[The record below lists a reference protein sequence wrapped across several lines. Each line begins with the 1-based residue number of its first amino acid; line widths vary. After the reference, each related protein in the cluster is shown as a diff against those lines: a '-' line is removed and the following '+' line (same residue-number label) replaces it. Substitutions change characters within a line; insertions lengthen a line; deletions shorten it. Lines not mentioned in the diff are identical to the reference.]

1 MMALW
6 LAVISSALNQ
16 LPCVGHIRPGPAW
29 AWWLLADSTESIAAV
44 SAFVSHPP
52 VLLGQ
57 AAASTWLALRPRLFH
72 TAPINPRLPGSD
84 SNACFSSCLRWGAA
98 AWHRGTEPLGVEI
111 KRSGNPPG
119 SSRCVGGAA
128 HALLAAC

>member
-29 AWWLLADSTESIAAV
+29 AWWLLADMTESIAAV

-52 VLLGQ
+52 VLLGPGRQ
-57 AAASTWLALRPRLFH
+57 QHPHGWPCGLA
-72 TAPINPRLPGSD
+72 
-84 SNACFSSCLRWGAA
+84 FSIQ
-98 AWHRGTEPLGVEI
+98 HQ
-111 KRSGNPPG
+111 
-119 SSRCVGGAA
+119 
-128 HALLAAC
+128 